1 MNYRIKHTAVFI
13 LMLVIA
19 SACSLTKS
27 LEENEKLLYATSI
40 KIDKSGIA
48 EQEELSSNIV
58 QKPNRR
64 LLFLFPVYLRIY
76 NAYDDEKLAN
86 RNAKKKAKL
95 ERRNAK
101 RLAKGKSEKE
111 FKEVWGYRIKHNIGE
126 EPVIVDSNETERS
139 VKQLELYLSQLGY
152 YRSKIEVEKK
162 SKWRKRLKLIYDI
175 TAGEPT
181 IINDYRFNIEDYE
194 IFNKNPEVV
203 NGSLV
208 KKGKP
213 LNIEQLESERTRVTK
228 ALRNKG
234 YYYFNSQYVSF
245 EVDTFQTPKR
255 ALVKEIVENPYTAY
269 TGVTGDD
276 SLAVKKHVQ
285 FTVDKVFINA
295 AYDPQ
300 LENVSS
306 DTAIIKKYVFTNLA
320 QLNFKPN
327 MLLKSIF
334 IKPGTLYSQ
343 EAQEYTYRRLNALK
357 NFKFINIKYIQRS
370 DSTLNCYINMSPS
383 LPQSLA
389 LESEGTNTGGNLGV
403 AGNLSYTHRNIFRGT
418 ESLNIRLRG
427 GFESQPTS
435 NTGGS
440 AENENAV
447 NIGDVGLFNT
457 IEYGID
463 FSLNIPELLIPR
475 NFSALNLPKYNN
487 PKTVFNL
494 NFNFQQRPDY
504 TRSLINGSMAY
515 QWSAATKQTNL
526 FVFQPVG
533 VSLIQIDK
541 SEEFQKTLDEINN
554 PFYTATYSDQLIM
567 GTKLNHT
574 WTNQNLNKDRNFNFN
589 RAQLE
594 TAGNALS
601 LISQSLQFD
610 EVDGHYEIDSIQFA
624 QFVKLDNDFRW
635 YNVITEN
642 TRMVYRFYGGVGLP
656 YGNSDALPFDKSF
669 FAGGANDIRAWRARS
684 LGPGSLPDSLKQ
696 GIDQVG
702 DIILELNLE
711 YRYKLTKTVEGALFA
726 DIGNIWLHEGEDRP
740 ESAVF
745 RANRFYKE
753 LGIGLG
759 TGLRFDFSFLLLR
772 LDLGVQVHDP
782 AQAPG
787 ERWLY
792 QAKPLYEEL
801 NGKPYGLQ
809 YTLNLGIDYPF

>member
-1 MNYRIKHTAVFI
+1 VNYRIYHTAVFV
-13 LMLVIA
+13 LMLVLA
-19 SACSLTKS
+19 SACSVTKD
-27 LEENEKLLYATSI
+27 LKEDEKLLYATAI
-40 KIDKSGIA
+40 KIDKTGIA
-48 EQEELSSNIV
+48 EQEELAANIV

-64 LLFLFPVYLRIY
+64 LLFIFPLYLRVHSAY
-76 NAYDDEKLAN
+76 NDDKLEK
-86 RNAKKKAKL
+86 RNAKKEAKINRKN
-95 ERRNAK
+95 EK
-101 RLAKGKSEKE
+101 RLAKGKQEKA
-111 FKEVWGYRIKHNIGE
+111 FKPVWGYRIKHNIGE

-139 VKQLELYLSQLGY
+139 VKQLKLHLAQLGY
-152 YRSKIEVEKK
+152 YRANVEVSRKN
-162 SKWRKRLKLIYDI
+162 KWGKRLKVTYSI

-181 IINDYRFNIEDYE
+181 LISDYRFNIEDYD
-194 IFNKNPEVV
+194 IFSKNSEVI
-203 NGSLV
+203 NGSLI

-213 LNIEQLESERTRVTK
+213 LNIEQLEKERIRVTK

-245 EVDTFQTPKR
+245 EVDTFQIPKR
-255 ALVKEIVENPYTAY
+255 AVVKELIENPYTAY
-269 TGVTGDD
+269 TSSGGSD
-276 SLAVKKHVQ
+276 SLAVNKHVQ
-285 FTVDKVFINA
+285 FTVNKVYINA

-300 LENVSS
+300 FENVSS
-306 DTAIIKKYVFTNLA
+306 DTAIINDFIFTNLA

-327 MLLKSIF
+327 TLLKSIF
-334 IKPGTLYSQ
+334 IKPGALYSQ
-343 EAQEYTYRRLNALK
+343 EVQEYTYRRLNALK

-370 DSTLNCYINMSPS
+370 DNTLDCYINMSPS

-389 LESEGTNTGGNLGV
+389 IESEGTNTGGNLGV

-440 AENENAV
+440 VQDESAV
-447 NIGDVGLFNT
+447 NIGDVSLFNT

-463 FSLNIPELLIPR
+463 FSLNIPELLIPKKVSS
-475 NFSALNLPKYNN
+475 FSLPKYNN
-487 PKTVFNL
+487 PKTIFNL

-504 TRSLINGSMAY
+504 TRSLINSSMAY

-526 FVFQPVG
+526 FVFQPLG
-533 VSLIQIDK
+533 ISLIKIDK
-541 SEEFQKTLDEINN
+541 SDEFQKTLDEINN
-554 PFYTATYSDQLIM
+554 PFYTATYSDQLIV

-574 WTNQNLNKDRNFNFN
+574 WTNQNLGKDRNFNFN
-589 RAQLE
+589 RAQIE

-601 LISQSLQFD
+601 LMSQSMQLD
-610 EVDGHYEIDSIQFA
+610 EIDGHYEIDSIQFA
-624 QFVKLDNDFRW
+624 QFLKLDNDFRW
-635 YNVITEN
+635 YNVLSEN
-642 TRMVYRFYGGVGLP
+642 TRMVYRFYGGVGIP
-656 YGNSDALPFDKSF
+656 YGNSSALPFDKSF

-726 DIGNIWLHEGEDRP
+726 DIGNIWLHDGEDRP

-745 RANRFYKE
+745 RTDRFYKE
-753 LGIGLG
+753 LGVGLG

-787 ERWLY
+787 ERWIY

-801 NGKPYGLQ
+801 NGKPYTLQ